1 MRTGAA
7 AALAV
12 LLLPCGQE
20 LAWRASRVSF
30 AEDPDV
36 VLLEDFDGDQRKDLL
51 AIRGGRIALYPQ
63 GTEGFPAA
71 PARTLAA
78 PVDGFLADAGDVDG
92 DGRAE
97 LAVLAPRGLYLV
109 APAAGGFPERP
120 VVEPGTP
127 YRPVGAHAAR
137 LLHDLDRDGRAD
149 LVLPL
154 GERFE
159 LHLSRGAEGF
169 RRLPAIHTDF
179 TASMEAGRGRL
190 SDTLVAT
197 LGIPA
202 LAFRDVNGDGRED
215 VVVERDGT
223 RRTYLKREDG
233 TFPAAPDRVLDR
245 KQFETAEEDG
255 GGGGG
260 AGVTIRVG
268 GRGRSGGGDVEQDL
282 DGDGI
287 VDTVLVSGRTV
298 YLFFGTREGPDWSK
312 PARVLKVGEDIS
324 GTVIADV
331 NGDARPDLVLL
342 KVEKPGLVRLAAAF
356 VFSMDL
362 RLDAL
367 AFHNN
372 GNRDFSRHPDQRNDL
387 YFRLPPLLQLLA
399 DLPRLRKEAED
410 AEQRGARIAR
420 GDLDGDGNPD
430 LARETAP
437 DRVDVFRLPGGAGAG
452 GRRLEDRV
460 ARELLFDPK
469 QKVLTV
475 EALIRY
481 IGDLEGA
488 LADRETAGRSP
499 DVTLTIREPGRF
511 PYHSLEVRDLDG
523 DGRGDLV
530 LSWSEDRRPEPGAP
544 PGPRG
549 RVLEFRLSRK

>member
-1 MRTGAA
+1 MTAA
-7 AALAV
+7 AALVLV
-12 LLLPCGQE
+12 LLPGQE
-20 LAWRASRVSF
+20 LAGRASTVSF

-36 VLLEDFDGDQRKDLL
+36 VLLEDFDGDRRKDLL
-51 AIRGGRIALYPQ
+51 AIRGARIALHPQ
-63 GTEGFPAA
+63 GAEGFPAA
-71 PARTLAA
+71 PARTLQA
-78 PVDGFLADAGDVDG
+78 PAEGFLADAGDLDG

-97 LAVLAPRGLYLV
+97 LVVLTPRGLFV
-109 APAAGGFPERP
+109 TAPASGAFPERP
-120 VVEPGTP
+120 VLEPGTP
-127 YRPVGAHAAR
+127 YRPVGAHAAA

-159 LHLSRGAEGF
+159 LHLSRGPEGF
-169 RRLPAIHTDF
+169 RRLPPIHTDF
-179 TASMEAGRGRL
+179 AASMEAGRGRL
-190 SDTLVAT
+190 SDTLVST
-197 LGIPA
+197 LRIPA
-202 LAFRDVNGDGRED
+202 LALRDVNGDGRED
-215 VVVERDGT
+215 AVVEREGT
-223 RRTYLKREDG
+223 RCTYLRREDG

-245 KQFETAEEDG
+245 KKFEAAGEEG
-255 GGGGG
+255 GGGT
-260 AGVTIRVG
+260 GVSIRVG
-268 GRGRSGGGDVEQDL
+268 GRGRSGGKDVEQDL

-298 YLFFGTREGPDWSK
+298 HLFFGTREGPDWSK

-324 GTVIADV
+324 GTMVADV
-331 NGDARPDLVLL
+331 NGDGRPDLVLL

-372 GNRDFSRHPDQRNDL
+372 GHRDFSRRPDQRNDL
-387 YFRLPPLLQLLA
+387 YFRLPPLLQLIA
-399 DLPRLRKEAED
+399 DLPRLQKEAEE
-410 AEQRGARIAR
+410 AEERGARIAR
-420 GDLDGDGNPD
+420 GDLDGDGWPD

-437 DRVDVFRLPGGAGAG
+437 GRVELFRLPGGAGG
-452 GRRLEDRV
+452 GGGRLEDRV

-469 QKVLTV
+469 QKVLTL
-475 EALIRY
+475 ESLIRY
-481 IGDLEGA
+481 VGDLEGA

-499 DVTLTIREPGRF
+499 DLVLTIREPGRF

-523 DGRGDLV
+523 DGRGDLMM
-530 LSWSEDRRPEPGAP
+530 SWAEDRRPDPGAP

-549 RVLEFRLSRK
+549 RVLEFRLSRRQQ